1 MSIFR
6 TASIML
12 LSALSTGCSLIMP
25 RLLPFDDLPQP
36 SGQFAVGTQIMNW
49 TDDSRAEWF
58 TDIADDKRRLV
69 VQVWYP
75 TAESSGASY
84 PYVDNPQQRLT
95 PLAKQMGLP
104 RFLIDHI
111 QHVKTNALTNAA
123 PLAGMSQAPVILF
136 SHGLGGMKGQNSVQ
150 AEEFA
155 SLGYIVIAIDHPF
168 DAYLTIFDDGSTAN
182 YRSAEPHA
190 LTPAEFWAFRT
201 PQLATRTAD
210 ISFLIDKLTILS
222 QPGEGLWGML
232 DLQRIGIFGHSFGGA
247 TSIMAAA
254 TDPRIKASVA
264 LDGWMIPIPDKRIAA
279 GLQTPFLYIGQRQW
293 DDPLNYQKLDS
304 LIANSSPL
312 GTKLLL
318 DGTKHFDFS
327 DTPQFSKF
335 SKRLGISGTLPRE
348 QLKLTLN
355 AEMIRFFDTYVRDS
369 H

>member
-6 TASIML
+6 ATSIML
-12 LSALSTGCSLIMP
+12 LTAFSAGCSLIMP

-36 SGQFAVGTQIMNW
+36 SGDFAVGTQIMNW
-49 TDDSRAEWF
+49 TDDSRTEWF
-58 TDIADDKRRLV
+58 TDIAGDKRRLV

-75 TAESSGASY
+75 TAESSGAPY

-111 QHVKTNALTNAA
+111 QYVKTNALTDAV
-123 PLAGMSQAPVILF
+123 PLAGMPQAPVILF

-155 SLGYIVIAIDHPF
+155 SLGYIVVAIDHPF
-168 DAYLTIFDDGSTAN
+168 DAYLTIFEDGSTAD

-190 LTPAEFWAFRT
+190 LTPEEFWAFRS
-201 PQLATRTAD
+201 PQLATRAAD
-210 ISFLIDKLTILS
+210 ISFLLDKLTTLNE
-222 QPGEGLWGML
+222 PEEGLWGML
-232 DLQRIGIFGHSFGGA
+232 VLQRIGIFGHSFGGA

-264 LDGWMIPIPDKRIAA
+264 LDGWMIPIPEERIAA
-279 GLQTPFLYIGQRQW
+279 GLQTPFLYIGQSQW
-293 DDPLNYQKLDS
+293 DDPVNYQKLDS
-304 LIANSSPL
+304 LIANSTPL

-335 SKRLGISGTLPRE
+335 SKRLGISGSLPRE

-355 AEMIRFFDTYVRDS
+355 AEMMTFFNTYVRDS